1 MPDTA
6 GKPVTFFQ
14 KMLLKD
20 TSPSLVHPDY
30 DRLLFLNRLLTLL
43 WPHLS
48 PAIHKEALKQS
59 AGPIAAAV
67 AKIPGVRDV
76 RLDRLDLGERPPRLD
91 SVKVGAVV
99 VWLGGWFLCLCV
111 CTCLSAF
118 V

>member
-14 KMLLKD
+14 KALLKD

-48 PAIHKEALKQS
+48 PALHKEALRRS
-59 AGPIAAAV
+59 AVPVAAAV
-67 AKIPGVRDV
+67 ARVPGVRDV

-91 SVKVGAVV
+91 SVKVGFCWGVGSGV
-99 VWLGGWFLCLCV
+99 GGA
-111 CTCLSAF
+111 SRMRRPAF
-118 V
+118 